1 MNEQELEQFL
11 ATITPERIRQLVLE
25 LEPQQHKA
33 DRGTVGLWQILAELT
48 QDLPITEAGEQ
59 SQLEMRL
66 RKAVIAAVE
75 QIEGMTFVEGDG

>member
-1 MNEQELEQFL
+1 MNEQEIEEFL

-25 LEPQQHKA
+25 LEPQQPKA
-33 DRGTVGLWQILAELT
+33 DRGTVGLWQILDALT
-48 QDLPITEAGEQ
+48 LDLPIIVAAVQ

-75 QIEGMTFVEGDG
+75 QLEGMTFVEGDG